1 MVDRAMHA
9 KFIMKLKKRN
19 WEKEHSDFEKEG
31 FDNPLLVYR
40 ALKFHGGD
48 HKAAKLWLVAN
59 KDSWNEDD
67 HKQKRRKAKG
77 KC

>member
-9 KFIMKLKKRN
+9 KFRMKIKKRN
-19 WEKEHSDFEKEG
+19 WDKEHDELEKEG

-48 HKAAKLWLVAN
+48 HKAATLVGCQQGQAL
-59 KDSWNEDD
+59 
-67 HKQKRRKAKG
+67 G
-77 KC
+77 